1 MLVQYDHLQLGHRL
15 YHVPEGPNLH
25 TRYVSPTVNFP
36 PKLVNLSRMPLTQ
49 QLGVL
54 VAVL

>member
-1 MLVQYDHLQLGHRL
+1 VLVQYDHLQLGHRL